1 MTKEEAIKVI
11 EDGDWWDSY
20 ITESTIEGI
29 NADDELHEALD
40 LALAAL
46 RPVNRERVEQV
57 WRGEWMFYIF
67 GDQQDENDPRC
78 QCSKCGS
85 IETPLVSHRFCPHCG
100 APMTDEAVDIVLSRL
115 EVLKDGKS
123 D

>member
-46 RPVNRERVEQV
+46 RPVSRERVEQTWSGRWIEKDGFGRCSACGWGV
-57 WRGEWMFYIF
+57 DYFEGGGGE
-67 GDQQDENDPRC
+67 
-78 QCSKCGS
+78 
-85 IETPLVSHRFCPHCG
+85 RFCSGCG
-100 APMTDEAVDIVLSRL
+100 RAMTDEAVDIVLRRL
-115 EVLKDGKS
+115 EAMQNETG
-123 D
+123 

>member
-46 RPVNRERVEQV
+46 RPVSRERVERV
-57 WRGEWMFYIF
+57 WRGEWMFQIF

-100 APMTDEAVDIVLSRL
+100 APMTDEAVDIVIRRL
-115 EVLKDGKS
+115 EAMQNETG
-123 D
+123 